1 MGLKKAVAGVIKEGK
16 RVRWPKR
23 DVLIPSIIVVVII
36 AAVTGLLL
44 FGEDIAG
51 KRLIDILSDA
61 FKSMQQGVTTMVDNT
76 NMKTAFTDTNTDL
89 SEDIQDNREQK
100 LGEKAWYVV
109 STYSTHE
116 RKAAY
121 NLQKRVESM
130 GLDDL
135 IFRIVVVEQQVQVMK
150 DGLPTGKTRMK
161 NLYPG
166 YVFVEMIMTDYAW
179 YIVRNTPG
187 VTGFVGSAGKGTK
200 PFPVP
205 REQIEPVLKR
215 MGMVD
220 ESMYDRYAVGDY
232 IKVIH
237 GTLEGTEGRILSINK
252 DTGAVEIETVFFG
265 RTTKVEVEFSE
276 IEKI

>member
-1 MGLKKAVAGVIKEGK
+1 M
-16 RVRWPKR
+16 
-23 DVLIPSIIVVVII
+23 
-36 AAVTGLLL
+36 
-44 FGEDIAG
+44 
-51 KRLIDILSDA
+51 
-61 FKSMQQGVTTMVDNT
+61 DNT
-76 NMKTAFTDTNTDL
+76 NKKTAFTDTNSDL
-89 SEDIQDNREQK
+89 SEDIGNREQK

-130 GLDDL
+130 GLEDL
-135 IFRIVVVEQQVQVMK
+135 IFRIVVVEQEVPVMK

-232 IKVIH
+232 I
-237 GTLEGTEGRILSINK
+237 
-252 DTGAVEIETVFFG
+252 FFG
-265 RTTKVEVEFSE
+265 RTTKVEVDFSE

>member
-1 MGLKKAVAGVIKEGK
+1 MM
-16 RVRWPKR
+16 
-23 DVLIPSIIVVVII
+23 
-36 AAVTGLLL
+36 
-44 FGEDIAG
+44 
-51 KRLIDILSDA
+51 IDEKI
-61 FKSMQQGVTTMVDNT
+61 
-76 NMKTAFTDTNTDL
+76 AFTDTTTDL
-89 SEDIQDNREQK
+89 SDESQNENKEQK

-109 STYSTHE
+109 NAYSTHE
-116 RKAAY
+116 NKVAY
-121 NLQKRVESM
+121 NLRKRVESM
-130 GLDDL
+130 GLENL
-135 IFRIVVVEQQVQVMK
+135 IFRIVVAEKEVQVMK

-179 YIVRNTPG
+179 FVVRNTPG
-187 VTGFVGSAGKGTK
+187 VTGFVGSSGKGTK

-220 ESMYDRYAVGDY
+220 ESMYDRYTEGDY
-232 IKVIH
+232 VKVIR
-237 GTLEGTEGRILSINK
+237 GTLEGTEGRILSINR

-265 RTTKVEVEFSE
+265 RTTRVEVDFSE

>member
-1 MGLKKAVAGVIKEGK
+1 
-16 RVRWPKR
+16 
-23 DVLIPSIIVVVII
+23 
-36 AAVTGLLL
+36 
-44 FGEDIAG
+44 
-51 KRLIDILSDA
+51 
-61 FKSMQQGVTTMVDNT
+61 MVDN
-76 NMKTAFTDTNTDL
+76 NKTAFSDTNTDIGD
-89 SEDIQDNREQK
+89 EAQQANKEAK
-100 LGEKAWYVV
+100 LGDKAWYVV

-116 RKAAY
+116 RKVAY

-130 GLDDL
+130 GLEDL
-135 IFRIVVVEQQVQVMK
+135 IFRIIVVEQEVPVMK

-220 ESMYDRYAVGDY
+220 ESMYDRYMEGDY
-232 IKVIH
+232 VKVIH
-237 GTLEGTEGRILSINK
+237 GTLEGTEGRIISINK
-252 DTGAVEIETVFFG
+252 ETGQVDVEAIFFG
-265 RTTKVEVEFSE
+265 RSTKIEVDFSE
-276 IEKI
+276 IERI